1 MNVAASLVGVVFG
14 ATLFLTGMGD
24 YDVIHDGL
32 LFRSPHLYLL
42 MVATLTTGGTLLWLL
57 RRREVRTV
65 FAGPLAVV
73 RDPVERKHLA
83 GGVIFGTGW
92 AIAGTC
98 PGAVAAMAAS
108 GKPLALIVM
117 LGVVIGV
124 TLRDLQEERVAT
136 SPSSGRALTPAMP
149 ATE

>member
-1 MNVAASLVGVVFG
+1 MNVAAGLVGVVFG
-14 ATLFLTGMGD
+14 AALFLTGMAD

-32 LFRSPHLYLL
+32 LFRSPHLYLM
-42 MVATLTTGGTLLWLL
+42 MVATLATGGTLLWLL

-65 FAGPLAVV
+65 FGGPLSVV

-117 LGVVIGV
+117 AGVAIGV
-124 TLRDLQEERVAT
+124 TLRDLQEQRTTTTRQVLPTPARAT
-136 SPSSGRALTPAMP
+136 SA
-149 ATE
+149 